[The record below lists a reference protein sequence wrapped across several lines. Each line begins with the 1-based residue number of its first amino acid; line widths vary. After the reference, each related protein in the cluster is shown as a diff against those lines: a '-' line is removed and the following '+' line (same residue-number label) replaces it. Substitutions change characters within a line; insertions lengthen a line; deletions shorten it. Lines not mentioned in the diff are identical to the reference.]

1 MVYTVALHHN
11 TKAYNFYDNTSQDG
25 DLLINVLLICLYQ
38 SISLNITLAHHSLV
52 VKVSG

>member
-1 MVYTVALHHN
+1 MVTVVLHHN

-38 SISLNITLAHHSLV
+38 SISLKYITLAHHSLV